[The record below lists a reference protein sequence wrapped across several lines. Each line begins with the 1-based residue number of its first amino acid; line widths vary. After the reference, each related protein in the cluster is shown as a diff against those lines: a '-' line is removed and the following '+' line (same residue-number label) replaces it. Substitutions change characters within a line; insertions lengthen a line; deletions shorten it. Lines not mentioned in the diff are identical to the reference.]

1 MKRNLAFIIAALLTA
16 ITSFAQT
23 TPSATHYPE
32 FKPSV
37 ITLNNG
43 RQLRQPLTN
52 IFLKNSSLLYM
63 SGSQAMEANMEN
75 VVSVEFDD
83 RYYVSINGQL
93 GYLVDSIGGNSL
105 YCIELFDQE
114 TYERN
119 LRNNVNISDLS
130 LGDQIGVTTVDTN
143 NENDYMLPVFRHYYI
158 LLGTEFVRVH
168 ERDLKRK
175 LNSEQRTMM
184 QRVMGLPD
192 FSWQNEES
200 LKALLRAINMN

>member
-1 MKRNLAFIIAALLTA
+1 MKKAAFFITAILIA
-16 ITSFAQT
+16 ITSVAQT
-23 TPSATHYPE
+23 TPSATHYRE

-37 ITLNNG
+37 ITLNDG

-63 SGSQAMEANMEN
+63 SGSHAMEANMEN
-75 VVSVEFDD
+75 IVAVKFDD

-105 YCIELFDQE
+105 YCIELFDQD

-119 LRNNVNISDLS
+119 LRNNVNIRDLS
-130 LGDQIGVTTVDTN
+130 FGDQIGVTTVDTN
-143 NENDYMLPVFRHYYI
+143 NEDDYLLPVFCHYYM

-168 ERDLKRK
+168 ERDLKRA
-175 LNSEQRTMM
+175 LNAEQRTMM
-184 QRVMGLPD
+184 QRIMGLPD
-192 FSWQNEES
+192 FSWQREES
-200 LKALLRAINMN
+200 LKALLRAISPR